1 MIAVMWAA
9 QPSWQFW
16 RVTPTTLSRS
26 KRPAL
31 DPRSDRLT
39 RTSSDSLSV
48 GLGGWFKANATG
60 RGIFV
65 IGVIVVALVAGA
77 LAQGWVG

>member
-1 MIAVMWAA
+1 MTQRARPPVP
-9 QPSWQFW
+9 PS
-16 RVTPTTLSRS
+16 
-26 KRPAL
+26 K
-31 DPRSDRLT
+31 
-39 RTSSDSLSV
+39 DSLSV
-48 GLGGWFKANATG
+48 ELGGWFKANATG

>member
-1 MIAVMWAA
+1 MSIPKKPPDASA
-9 QPSWQFW
+9 
-16 RVTPTTLSRS
+16 R
-26 KRPAL
+26 
-31 DPRSDRLT
+31 
-39 RTSSDSLSV
+39 DSLSV
-48 GLGGWFKANATG
+48 ELGGWFKANATG